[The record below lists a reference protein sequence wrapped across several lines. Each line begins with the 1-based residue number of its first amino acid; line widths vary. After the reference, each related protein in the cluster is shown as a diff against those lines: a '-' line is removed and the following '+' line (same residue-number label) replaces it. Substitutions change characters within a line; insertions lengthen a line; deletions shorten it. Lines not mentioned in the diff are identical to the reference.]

1 MKNIKLFLLSL
12 FTIFIIS
19 CDNEP
24 IDPALNS
31 QVNNPNDPNNPI
43 AGVFKVT
50 FDGQTFQ
57 TSNVQCVL
65 QNGILEMGA
74 TRTPNNDSFA
84 FIIDGAAVGTFPAK
98 EHGLIYQTDDS
109 DYGFWSLNINDPNE
123 DLGSVVITNI
133 DMVNKKIS
141 GTFNYKGYWSETS
154 TVLSKNFT
162 NGSFTNI
169 SFLTQAPTNDVFSAN
184 INAATFSN
192 PTIIVAL
199 SMSGGVDYIS
209 INANR
214 ANDRIVLSIKETL
227 GVGNYTITGGIS
239 DDVKANYSITNP
251 LYNQN
256 ANFGLVTITEKTT
269 TRIKGTFNF
278 TTPNTPIPYIINSGN
293 FDVELP

>member
-1 MKNIKLFLLSL
+1 MAIFAFFLF
-12 FTIFIIS
+12 S
-19 CDNEP
+19 CENEP
-24 IDPALNS
+24 IDSALNS
-31 QVNNPNDPNNPI
+31 QVNNPNEPNNPT
-43 AGVFKVT
+43 AGVFKAT

-57 TSNVQCVL
+57 TTNVECVI
-65 QNGILEMGA
+65 QNGILLMEA
-74 TRTPNNDSFA
+74 TRTPNNDSFT
-84 FIIDGAAVGTFPAK
+84 FVINNPTVGTFPAK
-98 EHGLIYQTDDS
+98 DHGLIYQTDES
-109 DYGFWSLNINDPNE
+109 EYGFWSLNINDPNE

-141 GTFNYKGYWSETS
+141 GTFNYKGYWSETT
-154 TVLSKNFT
+154 TVLTKNFT

-184 INAATFSN
+184 INGTTFSN
-192 PTIIVAL
+192 STIIVAE
-199 SMSGGVDYIS
+199 SISGGVNYIS

-227 GVGNYTITGGIS
+227 NVGNYTISGGIS

-251 LYNQN
+251 TYNQN
-256 ANFGLVTITEKTT
+256 ANFGIVTITERTT